1 VWPPHVYEYNIIY
14 NRLEKL
20 YVFRIILVLY
30 SIMWFAQHV
39 SRCNERVRQEV
50 IFICTIKTILH
61 NTGIIPINGKNVI
74 GNLNI
79 KLTTLVQIP

>member
-1 VWPPHVYEYNIIY
+1 MFHAVT
-14 NRLEKL
+14 
-20 YVFRIILVLY
+20 
-30 SIMWFAQHV
+30 
-39 SRCNERVRQEV
+39 RVRQEV

-61 NTGIIPINGKNVI
+61 NIGIIPINGKNVI